1 MAVSPFL
8 GRSLTAIRD
17 FNRDERLYIY
27 GLTRRLK
34 EALASGDT
42 AGVDAFRID
51 DGDFGMYEI
60 FLEDST
66 RTRES
71 FKNAGLFHRIRLSEL
86 NAGSSSFNKK
96 ESYADT
102 IANLVGYG
110 NHVFVLRTALE
121 GVCRHL
127 DEQTER
133 YRRRHGIPG
142 RISFINAGDGRH
154 EHPTQELLDE
164 FTFLEDLA
172 WSPRR
177 IHLALVGDLYHGR
190 TVHSKVH
197 GLDLFESVAVDLVA
211 PPELAM
217 PRSYVAA
224 MEEQGFR
231 VREFPSIEE
240 YLAVGTRAD
249 TGAGT
254 QTTTRAGTRSRA
266 GAGPFSPGEAGGIAP
281 QWYFTRPQLE
291 RMGDRV
297 LRRQEQLRQ
306 AITFSPEMIDRVSP
320 ETKFYHP
327 LPRHREHPTIPVS
340 LDDTH
345 LNGWER
351 QSANGYLIRIVLLA
365 LVAGR
370 LGEDYTGP
378 VGPAVPEEYPFTE
391 EVAPDRSGPKRY
403 SEGVRPISDGIVID
417 HICRGDDP
425 AEIRRHIATLLSVVG
440 LHGRGGEWVST
451 GRDGR
456 AKGIIF
462 RPDVADLRDR
472 HISMLAAIVPGAT
485 VNVISGGAVRR
496 KIRLSSPR
504 RIFGIPALRCR
515 NEACIT
521 ASEHGEQILPSF
533 LRTGP
538 DRYACEYCSHDH
550 GFKEIWK

>member
-1 MAVSPFL
+1 MGASPFL

-34 EALASGDT
+34 EALAAGD
-42 AGVDAFRID
+42 AGTIDAFRID
-51 DGDFGMYEI
+51 DADFGMYEI

-142 RISFINAGDGRH
+142 RVSFINAGDGRH

-231 VREFPSIEE
+231 VREFASIEE
-240 YLAVGTRAD
+240 YLSA
-249 TGAGT
+249 
-254 QTTTRAGTRSRA
+254 A
-266 GAGPFSPGEAGGIAP
+266 GAGAPGAGAGGRGVASDAAAGASPGGDCGGIAP

-320 ETKFYHP
+320 RTKFYHP
-327 LPRHREHPTIPVS
+327 LPRHREHPTIPVA

-370 LGEDYTGP
+370 LGHDYEGP
-378 VGPAVPEEYPFTE
+378 VGPAVPEEYPFTA

-417 HICRGDDP
+417 HISCGDDP
-425 AEIRRHIATLLSVVG
+425 EEIRRHIATLLSVVG

-462 RPDVADLRDR
+462 RPDVADLSDR

-485 VNVISGGAVRR
+485 VNVISDGTVRR

-515 NEACIT
+515 NAACIT
-521 ASEHGEQILPSF
+521 APEHGEQILPSF
-533 LRTGP
+533 LRTGA

-550 GFKEIWK
+550 GFKELWK

>member
-1 MAVSPFL
+1 MGASPFL

-34 EALASGDT
+34 EALAAADAET
-42 AGVDAFRID
+42 IDAFRID

-86 NAGSSSFNKK
+86 NTGSSSFNKK

-133 YRRRHGIPG
+133 YRQRHGIPG
-142 RISFINAGDGRH
+142 RVSFINAGDGRH

-164 FTFLEDLA
+164 FTFLEDLG
-172 WSPRR
+172 WSPRG

-190 TVHSKVH
+190 TVHSKVY
-197 GLDLFESVAVDLVA
+197 GLDLFESVTVDLVA

-231 VREFPSIEE
+231 VREFASIEE
-240 YLAVGTRAD
+240 YLAI
-249 TGAGT
+249 GAG
-254 QTTTRAGTRSRA
+254 APGAA
-266 GAGPFSPGEAGGIAP
+266 GAGNAAAGAAPTGSGDADGRGIAP

-306 AITFSPEMIDRVSP
+306 AITFSPGMIARVSP
-320 ETKFYHP
+320 QTKFYHP

-370 LGEDYTGP
+370 LGHDYGGP
-378 VGPAVPEEYPFTE
+378 VGPVVPAEYPFAE
-391 EVAPDRSGPKRY
+391 EVAPDRSGPKHY

-417 HICRGDDP
+417 HICRGDAP
-425 AEIRRHIATLLSVVG
+425 EEIRRHIATLLSVVG

-451 GRDGR
+451 GRDGS

-462 RPDVADLRDR
+462 RPGVADLSDR
-472 HISMLAAIVPGAT
+472 HIGMLAAIVPGAT
-485 VNVISGGAVRR
+485 VNVISGGTVRR

-521 ASEHGEQILPSF
+521 APHHGEQILPSF
-533 LRTGP
+533 VRTGA

-550 GFKEIWK
+550 GFKELWK